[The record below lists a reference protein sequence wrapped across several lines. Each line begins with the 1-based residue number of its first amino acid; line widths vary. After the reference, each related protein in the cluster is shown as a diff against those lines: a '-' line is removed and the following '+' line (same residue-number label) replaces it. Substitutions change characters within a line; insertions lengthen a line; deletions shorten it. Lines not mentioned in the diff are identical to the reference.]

1 MNKKFSVKKMICLL
15 LICVLIPATLF
26 VCAGKSPDTL
36 TLHMLDVGQGDSF
49 LIVTPTGY
57 TMLVD
62 AGDPTQ
68 GGRVASYLKRQG
80 VNRINHLVATHPHA
94 DHIGGMEVILDRF
107 NVVELLIPSVIH
119 TSQVFERLLLKAS
132 ETKTAL
138 KSVTK
143 SAVLHAE
150 DDLTIQVL
158 TTGYDYGDHLNDWS
172 LIIHVSHGAHSI
184 LMTGDA
190 ESLAEAHMLEVFH
203 PQILNSTVLKVG
215 HHGSSTSTTQPF
227 LNAVSPEIAL
237 ISSGR
242 DNRYG
247 HPHEEVLNRL
257 EALNSWIY
265 RTDLQGT
272 VVIFS
277 DGKKIWSHQA
287 PYNMSSDIAPVKIQA
302 Q

>member
-1 MNKKFSVKKMICLL
+1 MQLSVKKMICLF
-15 LICVLIPATLF
+15 LICVLLPVTLF
-26 VCAGKSPDTL
+26 MCAARSPDTL

-49 LIVTPTGY
+49 LIVTPSGY

-80 VNRINHLVATHPHA
+80 VNRINHVVATHPHA
-94 DHIGGMEVILDRF
+94 DHIGGMEVILDRLP
-107 NVVELLIPSVIH
+107 VDELLMPPVVH
-119 TSQVFERLLLKAS
+119 TSQIFERLLLKAAAT
-132 ETKTAL
+132 ETAL
-138 KSVTK
+138 KSVSK
-143 SAVLHAE
+143 SAVLHVE
-150 DDLTIQVL
+150 DNIIIQVL

-172 LIIHVSHGAHSI
+172 LIIHISHGAHSI

-190 ESLAEAHMLEVFH
+190 EAAAEAHMLEVFP
-203 PQILNSTVLKVG
+203 PQLLNATVLKVG
-215 HHGSSTSTTQPF
+215 HHGSSTSTTLPF
-227 LNAVSPEIAL
+227 LRAVSPEIAL

-242 DNRYG
+242 NNRYG
-247 HPHEEVLNRL
+247 HPNEEVLSRL
-257 EALNSWIY
+257 EAHKSWIY

-277 DGKKIWSHQA
+277 DGETIWSHQA
-287 PYNMSSDIAPVKIQA
+287 PYNMSSDIAPVKVQT